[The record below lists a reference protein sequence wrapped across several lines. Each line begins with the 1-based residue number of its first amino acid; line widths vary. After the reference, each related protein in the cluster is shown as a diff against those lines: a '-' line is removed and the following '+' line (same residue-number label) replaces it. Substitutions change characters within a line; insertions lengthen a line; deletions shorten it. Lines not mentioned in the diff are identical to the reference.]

1 MITVSLCVKYRA
13 FGVTFG
19 KMEKQWQIEVPI
31 PWPMAQTFIDF
42 NERGVTL
49 KVVYQP

>member
-19 KMEKQWQIEVPI
+19 
-31 PWPMAQTFIDF
+31 F

-49 KVVYQP
+49 KVVYTQ